1 MLMTKGNQAL
11 TSDLMVEKE
20 REIGRWMM
28 SVIVVMMLMMMLL
41 VTVTINVMCV
51 VVSVLQGR

>member
-1 MLMTKGNQAL
+1 
-11 TSDLMVEKE
+11 MVENE

-28 SVIVVMMLMMMLL
+28 SVMAVMMLMKMLL